1 MGDYHHFLDRGG
13 SIGTISPQSS
23 CVYINPELNYLQ
35 DDSLVCSMEE
45 CWFTRKA
52 GSNGN
57 LNWQR
62 RQPVGGGA
70 HLQSPQQRR
79 GHRGGD
85 SRTRIT
91 K

>member
-57 LNWQR
+57 LNWECMSGF
-62 RQPVGGGA
+62 V
-70 HLQSPQQRR
+70 
-79 GHRGGD
+79 
-85 SRTRIT
+85 IM
-91 K
+91 